1 MSRLHLFDAFGVEV
15 EYMIVDRDSLDVRAV
30 CDNVLSTAAGHPTG
44 DIQFGDATYSNE
56 LALHVIELKGS
67 RPTADLPAL
76 ATSMD
81 AALQTI
87 APALSTHG
95 VMLLPTAMHP
105 WMNPTKETRLWPHEY
120 HEIYHAYHNVF
131 DCYRHGWANVQ
142 SVHLNLPFDG
152 DDEFARLHAAVRLLL
167 PLLPALAA
175 SSPIVGGQADDWA
188 DARMRF
194 VRDHCDRVPFLTGQ
208 MIPEAIYDEATYRRE
223 IFGGLETAIAP
234 FDDSGVF
241 DANFLNARGAIA
253 RFDRGSIEIRVMDV
267 QECPAADVA
276 ICAITIEVLKTLVAT
291 RWTSWQDQSAVS
303 TESLARLL
311 DQVSQHAGATVIDDA
326 DYLAHFGITTAPMTA
341 GEVWKTIADSLAF
354 DHPMVS
360 TILDRGSLSTRIRSA
375 IGGDFRREHLVEVY
389 RRLGDCLMAGRSFQ
403 P

>member
-1 MSRLHLFDAFGVEV
+1 MSRLRLFDAFGIEV

-44 DIQFGDATYSNE
+44 DIELGDATYSNE

-67 RPTADLPAL
+67 RPTADLNAL
-76 ATSMD
+76 VTSMN
-81 AALQTI
+81 AALQTL

-95 VMLLPTAMHP
+95 VMLLPSAMHP
-105 WMNPTKETRLWPHEY
+105 WMNPATETRLWPHEY
-120 HEIYHAYHNVF
+120 HEIYNAYHKVF

-152 DDEFARLHAAVRLLL
+152 DAEFARLHAAVRLLL

-175 SSPIVGGQADDWA
+175 SSPIVDGRADGWS

-194 VRDHCDRVPFLTGQ
+194 VRDHCDRVPFLTGR
-208 MIPEAIYDEATYRRE
+208 MIPEAIYDEATYRSE
-223 IFGGLETAIAP
+223 IFDGLESAIAP
-234 FDDSGVF
+234 FDDSGAF

-253 RFDRGSIEIRVMDV
+253 RFDRGSVEIRVMDV

-276 ICAITIEVLKTLVAT
+276 ICEIAIEVLRAIVGE
-291 RWTSWQDQSAVS
+291 RWSSWDDQSAVS
-303 TESLARLL
+303 TDSLADLL
-311 DQVSQHAGATVIDDA
+311 DRVSQHAEATVIDDA
-326 DYLAHFGITTAPMTA
+326 SYLAHFGIPAASMTA
-341 GEVWKTIADSLAF
+341 GEVWKTLASSLAF

-360 TILDRGSLSTRIRSA
+360 TILDRGTLATRIRLA
-375 IGGDFRREHLVEVY
+375 VGDDDRREHLAEVY
-389 RRLGDCLMAGRSFQ
+389 RRLGDCLMAGRQ
-403 P
+403 L